1 SESHLWSVQDQ
12 QGNVCPSQFAIKWQ
26 DGAFCLQMLAESAQI
41 NNATLAPES
50 GLILLQQGDQIK
62 VGNLSIKVHISLS
75 ETDRVDPSTISP
87 DSLVSSHSNPLDAM
101 ME

>member
-1 SESHLWSVQDQ
+1 
-12 QGNVCPSQFAIKWQ
+12 
-26 DGAFCLQMLAESAQI
+26 QI

-101 ME
+101 MEGVPAQKSVFAHDESIAPTVKHRFSDDPLRVLDS